1 MSKGIKRMYLM
12 LLAIAGLLILAAVV
26 GGSGKHNEANILH
39 LKPDNIVQ
47 VGEYAKEY
55 YFDVGS
61 KSLGGQGIAF
71 YTNHQNVTVY
81 CNSARFYELKQ
92 TNSPWGHTTGSVW
105 NFIHLPYETTEV
117 HIVLEQ
123 VYESYAMDDFS
134 ILAGNDREIY
144 CSLLKDSAFAMACS
158 IIIVVIGAALMIIW
172 MIVRNKTTA
181 VSNVF
186 YLGILAILFGLWSFN
201 ETVGATIIFK
211 DRVACSFAAFILLK
225 MLAPTFILFA
235 REFASTPHGPVW
247 EVFSRFIVV
256 EAVVTVSM
264 HMVGIIDL
272 KETVWTTHIILIFS
286 LLYTIGIVVIAFC
299 KKKITEHVK
308 VYIFA
313 GIVVVVAVIA
323 VFVNYY
329 TGGNGADIAGRIGF
343 FIFALLASSQTAIQ
357 ALKMMEKGKYAA
369 IYEELAITDS
379 LTGLYNRNAYQIDT
393 KKIEELTG
401 FMILTFD
408 LNDLKICNDTKGHT
422 QGDQY
427 IITAAKMIERLL
439 TPYGRCYRIGGDEFC
454 SIVRN
459 GATCPVDDLLLK
471 LEMEQVKYNANL
483 DPDGYP
489 IRIAAGYAMYDPESD
504 ADIEEMR
511 SRADTNMYQ
520 NKKQIKEAYQESL
533 V

>member
-1 MSKGIKRMYLM
+1 MSKGIKRMYLI
-12 LLAIAGLLILAAVV
+12 LLAIAGLLILSAVI
-26 GGSGKHNEANILH
+26 GGSGKRDEVNILL
-39 LKPDNIVQ
+39 LKPDKVVQ
-47 VGEYAKEY
+47 AGEYAREY

-61 KSLGGQGIAF
+61 KSLEGQEIAF

-81 CNSARFYELKQ
+81 CNSARLYELRQ
-92 TNSPWGHTTGSVW
+92 ADSPWGHTTGSVW
-105 NFIHLPYETTEV
+105 NFMHLPYETTEV
-117 HIVLEQ
+117 RIVLEQ
-123 VYESYAMDDFS
+123 VYESYAMNDFS
-134 ILAGNDREIY
+134 ILAGNDKEIY

-158 IIIVVIGAALMIIW
+158 IIIVVIGVALMLIW
-172 MIVRNKTTA
+172 LIVRKRTSA

-186 YLGILAILFGLWSFN
+186 YLGILSMLFGLWSFN
-201 ETVGATIIFK
+201 ETFGAAIIFK

-225 MLAPTFILFA
+225 MLAPTFILFV
-235 REFASTPHGPVW
+235 REFTDTPHGPVW

-256 EAVVTVSM
+256 EAVVTISM
-264 HMVGIIDL
+264 HMVGIMDL

-286 LLYTIGIVVIAFC
+286 MLYTIGIIIAALH
-299 KKKITEHVK
+299 KKKITDHVNLY
-308 VYIFA
+308 VFA
-313 GIVVVVAVIA
+313 GIVVVAAVVAA
-323 VFVNYY
+323 FVTYY
-329 TGGNGADIAGRIGF
+329 TGWNGDDIVGRIGF
-343 FIFALLASSQTAIQ
+343 FIFALLASSQTARQ

-379 LTGLYNRNAYQIDT
+379 LTGLYNRNAYQIDI

-408 LNDLKICNDTKGHT
+408 LNDLKMCNDTKGHT

-459 GATCPVDDLLLK
+459 GATCPVDELLLK
-471 LEMEQVKYNANL
+471 LETEQVKYNANL
-483 DPDGYP
+483 NSDGYP
-489 IRIAAGYAMYDPESD
+489 IHIAAGYAMYDAELD
-504 ADIEEMR
+504 ADIEGMR

-520 NKKQIKEAYQESL
+520 NKKQIKEAYQEAL